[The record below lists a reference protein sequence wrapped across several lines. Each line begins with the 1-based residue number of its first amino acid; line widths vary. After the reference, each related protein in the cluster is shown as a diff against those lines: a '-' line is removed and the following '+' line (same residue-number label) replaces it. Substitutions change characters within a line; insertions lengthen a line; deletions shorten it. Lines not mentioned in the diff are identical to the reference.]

1 MSETVQTQ
9 ESSCRDTL
17 IFDIHYN
24 YYCNKM
30 TSLLLGRI
38 DRFLSFIVVFLGGAV
53 FADVKSAMWYGLI
66 IALSMAL
73 KQVFQFSESS
83 AKADS
88 QCKAFLRL
96 IRDESHIKCDLELTK
111 QIQDVEKNDIHHL
124 KAIEF
129 AAMQRTTIV
138 LRADVDRDSVV
149 SLSRLQKLA
158 AWFAGDLPEEKD
170 YKSFIKN

>member
-1 MSETVQTQ
+1 MSETDQTQ
-9 ESSCRDTL
+9 ESSCRDAL
-17 IFDIHYN
+17 VFDIHYN

-30 TSLLLGRI
+30 TSLLLGRF

-53 FADVKSAMWYGLI
+53 FADVKNSMWYGLI

-111 QIQDVEKNDIHHL
+111 QIQDVEKNDVYHL

-129 AAMQRTTIV
+129 AAMQRATIV
-138 LRADVDRDSVV
+138 LRSDVESDSVV
-149 SLSRLQKLA
+149 SLSRLQKIV

-170 YKSFIKN
+170 YKSFIEN

>member
-1 MSETVQTQ
+1 MSETDQTQ
-9 ESSCRDTL
+9 ELSCRDTL

-24 YYCNKM
+24 YYSNKM
-30 TSLLLGRI
+30 TSLLLGRV

-53 FADVKSAMWYGLI
+53 FADVKNSMWYGLI

-83 AKADS
+83 ARADS

-96 IRDESHIKCDLELTK
+96 IRDESHINCDLELTK

-129 AAMQRTTIV
+129 AAMQRATIV
-138 LRADVDRDSVV
+138 LRADVECDSVV
-149 SLSRLQKLA
+149 SLSRLQKLV